1 MPKRLAFP
9 SIIHTITKVHIGWIA
24 KHFTMP
30 GRKDMVVI
38 WPLYFDA
45 ARSRRDGRM
54 VPASSTVS
62 SPTLDQLITAA
73 IKAGYKPEIE
83 RDKKHPSNWYETSGR
98 ILVPKSGPKSAILR
112 KIAAGMRSK
121 K

>member
-1 MPKRLAFP
+1 
-9 SIIHTITKVHIGWIA
+9 
-24 KHFTMP
+24 MP
-30 GRKDMVVI
+30 GRKDVVVI

-45 ARSRRDGRM
+45 ARSRSEGRM
-54 VPASSTVS
+54 VPASVAIS

-83 RDKKHPSNWYETSGR
+83 RDKKHPSNWYECSGR
-98 ILVPKSGPKSAILR
+98 ILVPKREPKSAVLR
-112 KIAAGMRSK
+112 KIAMSMRSK

>member
-1 MPKRLAFP
+1 
-9 SIIHTITKVHIGWIA
+9 
-24 KHFTMP
+24 MP
-30 GRKDMVVI
+30 GSKDIVVI

-45 ARSRRDGRM
+45 ARSRSEGRM
-54 VPASSTVS
+54 VPTSVAIS

-83 RDKKHPSNWYETSGR
+83 RDKKHPSNWYESSGR
-98 ILVPKSGPKSAILR
+98 ILVPKREPKSAVLR
-112 KIAAGMRSK
+112 KIAMGMRSK